1 MDPIVLSYHD
11 VCLRKSDLETLQGR
25 NWLNDAIIS
34 FMFEY
39 YQQETYKQN
48 SEHIHFFD
56 PSIVQLIKQNPSF
69 APDILKPHFKD
80 DNKDVFL
87 FPINDNSENEVGGT
101 HWSLLVC
108 DRSARNLSHYDSS
121 CSKSNQSTAKLVS
134 KTLSSTVFKGCV
146 YCEADAKVQT
156 NLYDCGVH
164 LLMNAEKAISQK
176 FSFNRERFDGNSSEY
191 RSYTKG
197 VVDEKIGNSKQ

>member
-11 VCLRKSDLETLQGR
+11 VCLRKSDIDTLQGS

-39 YQQETYKQN
+39 YQQETYKQH

-69 APDILKPHFKD
+69 AEEILKPHFKD
-80 DNKDVFL
+80 DKKDLFL
-87 FPINDNSENEVGGT
+87 FPINDNTENKVGGT

-108 DRSARNLSHYDSS
+108 DKAATGLSHYDSS
-121 CSKSNQSTAKLVS
+121 YSKSNQSTAKLVS
-134 KTLSSTVFKGCV
+134 KILSSTVFKGCD
-146 YCEADAKVQT
+146 YCEADAEVQT
-156 NLYDCGVH
+156 NCYDCGVH
-164 LLMNAEKAISQK
+164 LLMNAERAVAQK
-176 FSFNRERFDGNSSEY
+176 FSFVKERCDGSSTEY
-191 RSYTKG
+191 RGYVKG
-197 VVDEKIGNSKQ
+197 VINEKICNSKQ